1 MNMIRIQ
8 WSETQPVIEVT
19 NSEELEDALEKIGSQ
34 VRPDHPM
41 IIFVNAH
48 GYRVILG
55 IGYEES
61 FLQFELESGDP
72 PYLATVGNPNIQGVV
87 AFYLFGDHH
96 TEIRR
101 RNLIPT
107 ARARAVLAE
116 WIKTAIRPI
125 DIEWEE
131 I

>member
-8 WSETQPVIEVT
+8 WSETQPIIDAT
-19 NSEELEDALEKIGSQ
+19 NPEELENALDRIASQ

-41 IIFVNAH
+41 IIFINAH
-48 GYRVILG
+48 GYRVIIG
-55 IGYEES
+55 VGYEES
-61 FLQFELESGDP
+61 FLQFESESGDP
-72 PYLATVGNPNIQGVV
+72 PYIATVGDPKIQGAVP
-87 AFYLFGDHH
+87 FYLFGDHH

-107 ARARAVLAE
+107 ARARAVLTE
-116 WIKTAIRPI
+116 WITTAIRPI